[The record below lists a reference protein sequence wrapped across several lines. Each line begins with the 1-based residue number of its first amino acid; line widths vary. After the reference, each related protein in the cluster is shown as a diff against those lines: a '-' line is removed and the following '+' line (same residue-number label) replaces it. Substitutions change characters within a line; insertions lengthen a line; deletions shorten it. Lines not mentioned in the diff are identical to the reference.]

1 MLLSKAKPFQ
11 NLLAS
16 LKDADTVFVVGCG
29 GCPLGCQSG
38 GEAEITRLKGDL
50 SREGKRVTGSII
62 IDFLCNKALVGSRLR
77 RRLDEIRG
85 SERIVVASCGIGVQA
100 VGNMVDRAVVPA
112 LDTVSAG
119 GLQGLWP
126 STERCIACG
135 DCVLD
140 RTGGI
145 CPFTTCAKRLLNGA
159 CGGSRLGKCE
169 VEKDRDC
176 GWAMIYTRVKE
187 LGRLDLL
194 KEPIPPR
201 DHRKRDLP
209 PEMRGTTMA
218 ALEFEYERRQP

>member
-1 MLLSKAKPFQ
+1 MILSKAKPFEKVIE
-11 NLLAS
+11 S
-16 LKDADTVFVVGCG
+16 IRDAGSVFITACG

-38 GEAEITRLKGDL
+38 GEAEVARLKESLAAG
-50 SREGKRVTGSII
+50 GKKVTGAVT
-62 IDFLCNKALVGSRLR
+62 IDFLCNKALVGTRLKR
-77 RRLDEIRG
+77 RIEEIRG
-85 SERIVVASCGIGVQA
+85 ADRILVMSCGIGVQA
-100 VGNMVDRAVVPA
+100 VGNMVDKPSVPV

-145 CPFTTCAKRLLNGA
+145 CPFTTCAKRLLNGP
-159 CGGSRLGKCE
+159 CGGSHSGKCE

-176 GWAMIYTRVKE
+176 GWYMIYMRLKD
-187 LGRLDLL
+187 LGLLDRL

-209 PEMRGTTMA
+209 AELRGTPMA
-218 ALEFEYERRQP
+218 ALEFERRLP